1 MTDLFNKPGEP
12 GGQTTQATPE
22 QRRVRDRRR
31 RAKRRAQRRRNI
43 VSFLVMIVALALLV
57 GGGWVLV
64 RPLLAQDQ
72 AEQISDYP
80 GPGFGNVEIVVHKGE
95 SGREIAATL
104 TEANVVASEEAFVA
118 AYRANEDAS
127 SIQAGTYDLQKEM
140 RASDAVRALLD
151 PASRADMMIT
161 VPEGTR
167 AKDIYERIA
176 GLLQIDVSEVEQ
188 AADTVAA
195 EYLPEEA
202 EGHIEG
208 WLRASTYNVTPDDTP
223 ESILKTMVDRT
234 VKTLDEMKVP
244 KDKREEMLTI
254 ASIIEAEVVLP
265 KDRGKVARVVENRL
279 AGCSGDGTIGMD
291 STYAYGLNTPASQ
304 ITSEQWGKEHP
315 YNTRTTPG
323 LPPTPINSPG
333 EPSLSAALDPPK
345 GDWCY
350 FVTVN
355 LDTGKTLFAETYK
368 EHQKNR
374 EVAREWLEKNR

>member
-1 MTDLFNKPGEP
+1 VTDLFNKPGEP
-12 GGQTTQATPE
+12 AAETP
-22 QRRVRDRRR
+22 QSTRTRRANDPRR

-43 VSFLVMIVALALLV
+43 ISFLVMIVALALLA

-72 AEQISDYP
+72 AEEVTDFP
-80 GPGFGNVEIVVHKGE
+80 GPGYGNVEVVVHQGDSGE
-95 SGREIAATL
+95 EIAGTL
-104 TEANVVASEEAFVA
+104 TEANVVASEDAFVA
-118 AYRANEDAS
+118 AYRANPNAS

-140 RASDAVRALLD
+140 RSSDAVRALLD

-161 VPEGTR
+161 VPEGTQ
-167 AKDIYERIA
+167 AQDIYERISA
-176 GLLQIDVSEVEQ
+176 LLQVDTAEVED
-188 AADTVAA
+188 AADDVAA
-195 EYLPEEA
+195 NYLPEEA
-202 EGHIEG
+202 GGHIEG
-208 WLRASTYNVTPDDTP
+208 WLLASTYNVTPKDTP
-223 ESILKTMVDRT
+223 ESILKSMVDRT
-234 VKTLDEMKVP
+234 VKTMDKLEVP
-244 KDKREEMLTI
+244 KNKREKMLTI

-291 STYAYGLNTPASQ
+291 STYAYGLNTPANK
-304 ITSEQWGKEHP
+304 ITSEQWGEKHP

-333 EPSLSAALDPPK
+333 TPSLKAALDAPK

-355 LDTGKTLFAETYK
+355 LDTGKTLFTDSYQQ
-368 EHQKNR
+368 HQKNR
-374 EVAREWLEKNR
+374 EKAREWVEKNR